1 MRPRWKYE
9 LARAQEIVS
18 TRVTRITAGEGVAFV
33 PPERPRRGHAGGR
46 ADRDP
51 APARPGLAPPPP
63 ADHRAAARP
72 MTATADGP
80 VARRALLRRDGHPGP
95 GPLVV
100 PGPAGAGGRPAGR
113 ARWPPGATV
122 IDVGCGT
129 GDNLGALDVGGRADG
144 GRGRAVGVRRAPRP
158 PRRAAAGCGPAWPG
172 PSTCRSRPACADLVT
187 SMDVIEHLDDDAAL
201 AEYRRVVRPGGRV
214 LLTVPAYQWLWSDHD
229 TWAAHR
235 RRYSRRTLVAAVAPL
250 GPRPRRVTYFN
261 SFLVP
266 PAAVLRRT
274 PARRLVK
281 GEQDEVGASSPAVDR
296 VMTGLAGLER
306 RWAAPARALRAVDR
320 LPGRSALSRPE
331 RRTLDLTL
339 PFRSSLPSR
348 PTASAGRRWRWRPS
362 GAWRRPP
369 WCRG

>member
-1 MRPRWKYE
+1 
-9 LARAQEIVS
+9 
-18 TRVTRITAGEGVAFV
+18 
-33 PPERPRRGHAGGR
+33 
-46 ADRDP
+46 
-51 APARPGLAPPPP
+51 
-63 ADHRAAARP
+63 

-80 VARRALLRRDGHPGP
+80 VLDEHYFDVMATQAQDHWWYRARRALVADL
-95 GPLVV
+95 L
-100 PGPAGAGGRPAGR
+100 AGEVAT
-113 ARWPPGATV
+113 GATV

-129 GDNLGALDVGGRADG
+129 GDNLAALDAVAGRTV
-144 GRGRAVGVRRAPRP
+144 VGVELSEYAVRHAPRGAGGGV
-158 PRRAAAGCGPAWPG
+158 RAGVARAEHLPFPA
-172 PSTCRSRPACADLVT
+172 ACADLVT

-235 RRYSRRTLVAAVAPL
+235 RRYSRRTLVAAVARSGL
-250 GPRPRRVTYFN
+250 RPRRVTYFN

-306 RWAAPARALRAVDR
+306 RWA
-320 LPGRSALSRPE
+320 
-331 RRTLDLTL
+331 
-339 PFRSSLPSR
+339 
-348 PTASAGRRWRWRPS
+348 GRRSVPFGLSIACLADRP
-362 GAWRRPP
+362 
-369 WCRG
+369 